1 MATIENVP
9 SIAALTAVAHLVG
22 NSANA
27 ATPHLPFYP
36 QNLLPANWYLNLPN
50 FHADRI
56 DAEKSGEQPLD
67 LSSKSSGNN
76 NNNNNNGT
84 SISESKIAPTMRLPA
99 LDSKHIFK

>member
-1 MATIENVP
+1 MATIDNVP
-9 SIAALTAVAHLVG
+9 SIAALTAVAAHLVG

-27 ATPHLPFYP
+27 TAPHLPFYP

-50 FHADRI
+50 FTERMEV
-56 DAEKSGEQPLD
+56 EKSGEQPLD

-76 NNNNNNGT
+76 NNNGT
-84 SISESKIAPTMRLPA
+84 ALGDKLPSALRLPT